1 MPIDANVK
9 TSRVLVSLFSLPTI
23 EQFSH
28 IRDLSQPLTDHSLI
42 VYFRSYFDESCDRE
56 KEAIINQKTNNRI
69 SIENCRNRCSFS
81 LPLLFFFSSLSLFHA
96 SSSLLLSVPSLLPLF
111 SPYSRPSILK
121 RVHEMAQALLRWFT
135 GGRSLTFLLYS
146 RKDRSPSKG
155 SCMES
160 FARFPVYITCICANA
175 IFQVNLEQT

>member
-9 TSRVLVSLFSLPTI
+9 TSRVLVFFFSLPTF
-23 EQFSH
+23 EHFSQLRNRSH
-28 IRDLSQPLTDHSLI
+28 GDLSFI
-42 VYFRSYFDESCDRE
+42 VYFSSYSDENYDRE

-69 SIENCRNRCSFS
+69 FIENCRNRCVFS
-81 LPLLFFFSSLSLFHA
+81 LPLFFPSLSLFHA
-96 SSSLLLSVPSLLPLF
+96 SSSLLLSVPSLLPRF

-135 GGRSLTFLLYS
+135 GFRRLTYLLYS

-175 IFQVNLEQT
+175 IFQVNLKQT